1 MGGRLPSPAG
11 GSVSPEALAVALA
24 VSHGLDDDARPVVSP
39 AMART
44 AKRHAVIAA
53 RAVWRDAV
61 TAPHAVPVD
70 ELGQV
75 GRNART
81 FALEVLDGPSAHAG
95 TGDPDTALRTLRA
108 AFRTWAV
115 ASIALELGAAHVG
128 REAA

>member
-1 MGGRLPSPAG
+1 MGRGLPIPAG
-11 GSVSPEALAVALA
+11 GSVNPDALAVALA

-53 RAVWRDAV
+53 RGVWRDAV

-95 TGDPDTALRTLRA
+95 SNDPGAALRALRA
-108 AFRTWAV
+108 AFRMWAV
-115 ASIALELGAAHVG
+115 ASIALELKATHVG

>member
-1 MGGRLPSPAG
+1 MTSAHPH
-11 GSVSPEALAVALA
+11 VDALAIALA
-24 VSHGLDDDARPVVSP
+24 VSHGLDELAPAQVS
-39 AMART
+39 ATMART
-44 AKRHAVIAA
+44 AQRHAIKAA
-53 RAVWRDAV
+53 RTCWRDAV

>member
-1 MGGRLPSPAG
+1 MNPD
-11 GSVSPEALAVALA
+11 ALAVALA

-53 RAVWRDAV
+53 RSVWRDAV
-61 TAPHAVPVD
+61 TAPNAVPVD

-95 TGDPDTALRTLRA
+95 SNDPGAALRTLRA

>member
-1 MGGRLPSPAG
+1 MGRGLPIPAG
-11 GSVSPEALAVALA
+11 GSVNPDALAVALA

-53 RAVWRDAV
+53 RGVWRDAV

-70 ELGQV
+70 ASDEF

-81 FALEVLDGPSAHAG
+81 FALEVLDGAG
-95 TGDPDTALRTLRA
+95 ARAGSNDPGAALRALRA

>member
-1 MGGRLPSPAG
+1 MGGRLPIPAG
-11 GSVSPEALAVALA
+11 GSVNPDALAVALA

-44 AKRHAVIAA
+44 AKRYAVIAA
-53 RAVWRDAV
+53 RGVWRDAV

-81 FALEVLDGPSAHAG
+81 FALDCRGL
-95 TGDPDTALRTLRA
+95 ALLCLLRA
-108 AFRTWAV
+108 L
-115 ASIALELGAAHVG
+115 SHALPFVRDAPPV
-128 REAA
+128 RR